1 MKQNLTISTMKLV
14 YFLSW
19 IAVAAPHPSL
29 DKATRVD
36 VLHNVTVNVAA
47 PLGIDATPSSQQIEC
62 PILCANHT
70 NTNTW
75 TEYGSIDHL
84 RRCQEPM
91 LIAPLFPDAL
101 ANLTSTTTVY
111 GCSLNSSRPVID
123 WTKESLAKSS
133 QFSIRQPDGMYSASC
148 ESTGQ
153 EVESKVMVVRGN
165 DGNDNFSRLDLMLLG
180 QSVEKTLADP
190 SNCPTKTLFAQSR
203 SMIVSIY
210 SGGSLAKSTITSA
223 WNAISYL
230 PILGHPTQMLV
241 EICDDSRGPERILGI
256 AIDIVENRELVEDF
270 TLGWSQGKCFAGP
283 KNATVLP
290 GVKVHE
296 ISDPSLRLSRPQLP
310 RPQIPRPRPS
320 RPQPPRPQPPRSQPK
335 RPGPPQHQPKRPRP
349 PQHQPPH
356 PEPTFQRR
364 ELQRCISG
372 EDRTLNT
379 GNLCEFSCEYG
390 FCLESLCECT
400 ARGIPSQVPPEK
412 EVDVVAW
419 DDTNTDLNILCKFA
433 CKYDHCPQDI
443 CTSRIDGP
451 DTSDIDIVGTDHED
465 PLDYVRRAKKSNAK
479 NCNIYKEPR
488 HWDFQ
493 KTSCDSI
500 CKPEID
506 QAKKEGKMYNAF
518 CLGFW
523 PIDKPIPWQKM
534 GPDTTI
540 AGGTCECNNPLVN
553 EFADIVLDG
562 MPQMAQI
569 SCYIMM
575 STLKLVLEIG
585 VEFIPVVGK
594 PISAGLEIANT
605 AAQMAAYLYPKEE
618 DPEGA
623 FSWWLQPCGGTNLV
637 PEDIKKVYDILSNSP
652 AGRDRFEKKKK
663 SDNLKQGSG
672 KKGDDNN
679 PTDRKI
685 QKGRKCRVP
694 PAKSTMRLGAAKNT
708 LRIQSCVNDATRKND
723 LVVTS
728 VVYAPNAKPTVVERE
743 CSQKWSQACFHYSS
757 AIKVNPQ
764 WATLT
769 CPPEAAATAWRLD
782 AEAVPA
788 FQKQHKGD
796 RWLDEVKS
804 NPNKVDC
811 DKDEYPPAY
820 LIGPQDPARLNSGKS
835 AQGQLIR
842 LIPGGMNRGA
852 GHMWKGICLGAAIE
866 DMKDSEFKAKV
877 DADPNKKT
885 VIQGGVTRTQ
895 AAITATIRPEF
906 TINKWGHA
914 ANPPAN
920 DGLELNTCWPNNIA
934 AGDPGFALLTFDPY
948 YNTHPRLYNYSLPYV
963 KGSNGS

>member
-1 MKQNLTISTMKLV
+1 M
-14 YFLSW
+14 
-19 IAVAAPHPSL
+19 
-29 DKATRVD
+29 
-36 VLHNVTVNVAA
+36 
-47 PLGIDATPSSQQIEC
+47 
-62 PILCANHT
+62 
-70 NTNTW
+70 
-75 TEYGSIDHL
+75 
-84 RRCQEPM
+84 
-91 LIAPLFPDAL
+91 FPDAF

-111 GCSLNSSRPVID
+111 GCSLNSGRPVID
-123 WTKESLAKSS
+123 WTSESFAKSS

-165 DGNDNFSRLDLMLLG
+165 DGNDNFSGLDFILLG
-180 QSVEKTLADP
+180 QSVERTLADP

-230 PILGHPTQMLV
+230 PILGHSTQMLV

-256 AIDIVENRELVEDF
+256 AIDILENRELVEEF
-270 TLGWSQGKCFAGP
+270 TLDFH
-283 KNATVLP
+283 VLSFRVLRFLVL
-290 GVKVHE
+290 GLHV
-296 ISDPSLRLSRPQLP
+296 PSLRILSLRVLSLSVLGHLNISLSALGRLNISLRILSLP
-310 RPQIPRPRPS
+310 S
-320 RPQPPRPQPPRSQPK
+320 K
-335 RPGPPQHQPKRPRP
+335 AA
-349 PQHQPPH
+349 
-356 PEPTFQRR
+356 T
-364 ELQRCISG
+364 CN
-372 EDRTLNT
+372 D
-379 GNLCEFSCEYG
+379 
-390 FCLESLCECT
+390 
-400 ARGIPSQVPPEK
+400 VPPEK

-433 CKYDHCPQDI
+433 CKYGHCPQDI

-451 DTSDIDIVGTDHED
+451 DTSDIDIVVTDPED
-465 PLDYVRRAKKSNAK
+465 PLNYIRRVKQSNSK
-479 NCNIYKEPR
+479 NCNIYKEPQ
-488 HWDFQ
+488 HWDYQ
-493 KTSCDSI
+493 KKSCDSI
-500 CKPEID
+500 CKPETD
-506 QAKKEGKMYNAF
+506 QAKKEGKMSNAF

-523 PIDKPIPWQKM
+523 PIDKPIPWQKI

-540 AGGTCECNNPLVN
+540 AAGKCECNNPLVN

-685 QKGRKCRVP
+685 QKGQKCRVP
-694 PAKSTMRLGAAKNT
+694 PAKSTMRLGPAKNT
-708 LRIQSCVNDATRKND
+708 LRLQSCVNDATRRND

-728 VVYAPNAKPTVVERE
+728 VIYAPNAKPTLVEKE

-769 CPPEAAATAWRLD
+769 CPPEAATTMWRQGGNAL
-782 AEAVPA
+782 PA
-788 FQKQHKGD
+788 FNNQHAGAG
-796 RWLDEVKS
+796 WLDKANL
-804 NPNKVDC
+804 NPPEKC
-811 DKDEYPPAY
+811 DRDEYPPAY
-820 LIGPQDPARLNSGKS
+820 LLGLQDPVRLNSGQNT
-835 AQGQLIR
+835 QGQLIR
-842 LIPGGMNRGA
+842 YIPREMNRGA
-852 GHMWKGICLGAAIE
+852 ESMRKGMCMGSAIK
-866 DMKDSEFKAKV
+866 DMSDSDYKAKV
-877 DADPNKKT
+877 DADRNKKIN
-885 VIQGGVTRTQ
+885 VVRVGLTRTE
-895 AAITATIRPEF
+895 AAVTATIRPELA
-906 TINKWGHA
+906 INKWGHA

-920 DGLELNTCWPNNIA
+920 DGLDLNTCWPKGIA

-948 YNTHPRLYNYSLPYV
+948 YNTHPRPYNYSLPYV

>member
-1 MKQNLTISTMKLV
+1 MKLV
-14 YFLSW
+14 HFLSW
-19 IAVAAPHPSL
+19 IAVAAPHPLL
-29 DKATRVD
+29 DKTTRVD
-36 VLHNVTVNVAA
+36 VLHNVTINIAA

-62 PILCANHT
+62 PIPCANHT

-123 WTKESLAKSS
+123 WTSESLAKSS

-165 DGNDNFSRLDLMLLG
+165 DGNDNFSRRDFLLLG
-180 QSVEKTLADP
+180 RSVEKTLADP

-230 PILGHPTQMLV
+230 PIAGHPTQMLV

-290 GVKVHE
+290 GVKV
-296 ISDPSLRLSRPQLP
+296 P

-335 RPGPPQHQPKRPRP
+335 RPGP

-419 DDTNTDLNILCKFA
+419 EDTNTDLNILCKFA
-433 CKYDHCPQDI
+433 CEYGHCPQDI

-451 DTSDIDIVGTDHED
+451 DTSDIDIVVTDPED
-465 PLDYVRRAKKSNAK
+465 PLDYVTRTRESNGK

-500 CKPEID
+500 CKPETD
-506 QAKKEGKMYNAF
+506 QAKKEGKMSNAF

-534 GPDTTI
+534 GPDTTV
-540 AGGTCECNNPLVN
+540 AGGKCECNNPLVN
-553 EFADIVLDG
+553 EFADIVLYG

-585 VEFIPVVGK
+585 AEFIPVVGK

-652 AGRDRFEKKKK
+652 AGRDRFDKKKK

-672 KKGDDNN
+672 KKGDSNN
-679 PTDRKI
+679 PDRKI
-685 QKGRKCRVP
+685 QKGQKCRVP
-694 PAKSTMRLGAAKNT
+694 PAKSTMRLGPAKNT
-708 LRIQSCVNDATRKND
+708 LRLQSCVNDATRRND

-728 VVYAPNAKPTVVERE
+728 VIYAPNAKPTLVEKE

-769 CPPEAAATAWRLD
+769 CPPEAATTMWRQGGN
-782 AEAVPA
+782 AVPA
-788 FQKQHKGD
+788 FKNQHAGAGWLEPANLNPPERCD
-796 RWLDEVKS
+796 R
-804 NPNKVDC
+804 
-811 DKDEYPPAY
+811 DEYPPAY
-820 LIGPQDPARLNSGKS
+820 LLGLQDPARLNSGQNI
-835 AQGQLIR
+835 QGQLIR
-842 LIPGGMNRGA
+842 YIPREMNRGA
-852 GHMWKGICLGAAIE
+852 GSMWKGMCMGSAIK
-866 DMKDSEFKAKV
+866 DMSDSDYKAKV
-877 DADPNKKT
+877 DADRNKKIS
-885 VIQGGVTRTQ
+885 VVRVGLTRTE
-895 AAITATIRPEF
+895 AAVTATVRPELA
-906 TINKWGHA
+906 INKWGHA
-914 ANPPAN
+914 ASPPAN
-920 DGLELNTCWPNNIA
+920 DGLDLNTCWPKGIA

-948 YNTHPRLYNYSLPYV
+948 YNTHPRPYNYSLPYV
-963 KGSNGS
+963 KEALGAQLRRFKQLLCFLQITTMDN